1 MNLFLGFFGS
11 FQCKFLSQESLT
23 LFVLLLLL
31 SLQLPLHAHLQSTLR
46 LVSMRLLLEF
56 ELLLHVD
63 VLLEDGVLL
72 LLLDKLTLLPHLLLV
87 LGSELGGFFPQ

>member
-1 MNLFLGFFGS
+1 M
-11 FQCKFLSQESLT
+11 C
-23 LFVLLLLL
+23 LLLL
-31 SLQLPLHAHLQSTLR
+31 T
-46 LVSMRLLLEF
+46 F